1 MSSTN
6 TPRRHARAMDLPGYC
21 TPPRVRDIATH
32 AGSWGW
38 TESHHVAQDD
48 EGRLWADGTAHPKA
62 APSAPRNL
70 QRLLTW
76 SEHGLAVYVPRD
88 GYRLLERIDGPVDE
102 RWVPIASVMPELPA
116 YARDE

>member
-1 MSSTN
+1 MPALWTSRVTARRLASATLPP
-6 TPRRHARAMDLPGYC
+6 TPAHG
-21 TPPRVRDIATH
+21 
-32 AGSWGW
+32 GW